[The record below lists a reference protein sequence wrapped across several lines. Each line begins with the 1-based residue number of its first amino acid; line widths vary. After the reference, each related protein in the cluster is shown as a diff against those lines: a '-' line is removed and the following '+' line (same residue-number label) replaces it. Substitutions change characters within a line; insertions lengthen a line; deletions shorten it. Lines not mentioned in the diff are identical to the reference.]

1 MCAQI
6 RYHRELIG
14 SGPESLSAASCG
26 NALMQAVGAFLSQ
39 GGDRYAKMQL
49 SLARQ
54 SEDATLAWSLFDS
67 DVSLL
72 SQESALFD
80 LLLSRED
87 GWIRTDDGMSSP
99 DRAFPS
105 PGTSCWTTS
114 LARRIQFLDLPF
126 RFPAL
131 HSSLPSPQPIATGKG
146 VPPQSSAGRPDSGSV
161 AVGVGDRRPSAMT
174 YRGKRRIPPLGLPV
188 VEDTLVSPVCL
199 PFVMALRGENAIR
212 RDFQNFIL
220 RLAPMELRLTF
231 RAPDAEGLLQDRA
244 TSTYL
249 RQWVGRL
256 FEPGSSMVFPH
267 SREAWS
273 CYGQYWSAPEDL
285 LDVAISV
292 VATSR
297 DRMLALAHLFSSAF
311 LAPGCLGSDPDG
323 VTQGEH
329 GGECGVSEKWFD
341 GRGLLYDQVYQG
353 FMSRMR
359 QRFTVQEAL
368 VLSNNLAG
376 ALGRFGSLKE
386 AAVSGV

>member
-1 MCAQI
+1 
-6 RYHRELIG
+6 
-14 SGPESLSAASCG
+14 
-26 NALMQAVGAFLSQ
+26 MQAVGAFLSQ
-39 GGDRYAKMQL
+39 GGDRYAMMQL

-80 LLLSRED
+80 LLFSRED

-114 LARRIQFLDLPF
+114 LVRRIQFFDLPF

-131 HSSLPSPQPIATGKG
+131 PSSLPSPQPITTGQG
-146 VPPQSSAGRPDSGSV
+146 VPPQPSAGRPDSGSV
-161 AVGVGDRRPSAMT
+161 AVGVGDRRPSAMI

-199 PFVMALRGENAIR
+199 PFVMALRGENAAR
-212 RDFQNFIL
+212 QDFRDSIF
-220 RLAPMELRLTF
+220 RLAPMELRFTF

-267 SREAWS
+267 SREVWS
-273 CYGQYWSAPEDL
+273 CYGQYWSVPEDL
-285 LDVAISV
+285 LDVALSV

-297 DRMLALAHLFSSAF
+297 ERALALERLFCSVF
-311 LAPGCLGSDPDG
+311 LATGCLGSDPDG
-323 VTQGEH
+323 VTQGES
-329 GGECGVSEKWFD
+329 GVECGVSEKWFD
-341 GRGLLYDQVYQG
+341 RRGLFYDQVYQG
-353 FMSRMR
+353 FMARMR

-368 VLSNNLAG
+368 VLTNILAG
-376 ALGRFGSLKE
+376 ALARFGSLKE